1 MPQLSMH
8 SPLGDLAISEEDGDL
23 VAIDW
28 GWGRDN
34 TKTPLLA
41 EAKRQLE
48 AYFDGKLKAFD
59 LPLRPAGTAFQR
71 KVWRAM
77 AKIPYGVMMSY
88 GDLAKNVASAPRAIG
103 GACGSNPI
111 PIIVPCHRVV
121 ASGNKLHGYSG
132 AGGLDTKLALL
143 KLEGALP

>member
-88 GDLAKNVASAPRAIG
+88 GELAKNVALAPRAIG

>member
-8 SPLGDLAISEEDGDL
+8 SPLGDLAISEDDGAV

-34 TKTPLLA
+34 TKTPLLT

-48 AYFDGKLKAFD
+48 AYFDGKLKDFD
-59 LPLRPAGTAFQR
+59 LPLRAPGSAFQQR
-71 KVWRAM
+71 VWRAM
-77 AKIPYGVMMSY
+77 AKIPYGVMLSY
-88 GDLAKNVASAPRAIG
+88 GDLAKKIGSAPRAIG

-121 ASGNKLHGYSG
+121 GAGNRLHGYSG
-132 AGGLDTKLALL
+132 AGGLDTKMALL
-143 KLEGALP
+143 KLEGALL